1 MGILLIIF
9 IALGAAGLLLQGLM
23 YTKQF
28 NLSLGIRVMNT
39 VLGLIIAYIAFT
51 SFPEG
56 ETIRKSIAAALGISA
71 ACGLAI
77 SFVKREALGGR
88 VLLTIS
94 VLVGLG
100 FLYAGI

>member
-9 IALGAAGLLLQGLM
+9 IALGAAGVLLQGLM

-28 NLSLGIRVMNT
+28 NLNLGIRVMNT
-39 VLGLIIAYIAFT
+39 VLGLLIAYITFT

-71 ACGLAI
+71 VGGLAI

-88 VLLTIS
+88 VLLTLS

-100 FLYAGI
+100 FLYTGI